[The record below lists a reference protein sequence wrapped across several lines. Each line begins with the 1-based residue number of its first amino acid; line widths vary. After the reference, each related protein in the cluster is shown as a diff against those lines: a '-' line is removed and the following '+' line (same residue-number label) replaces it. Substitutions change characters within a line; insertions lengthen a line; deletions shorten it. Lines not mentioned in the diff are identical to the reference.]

1 MIQNLGVPERIVPS
15 NGPNWKICVAH
26 RLDEIMQVSSLR
38 AIAYMHEQSCPDDE
52 EIDGNDFAGAT
63 HLIARLNGE
72 PVGCVR
78 LRWFAGFF
86 KVERVAVLPRY
97 RKSGLGAALLDAS
110 FELGAKKGYGHALG
124 HVEPSIVGLWQ
135 RACGVTP
142 RPERATLAFSD
153 HEYVEVEKFIPK
165 HEAAIHM
172 DTDPMILLRPE
183 GEWDQPGILDYSNN
197 RLIPL
202 RTARQA

>member
-1 MIQNLGVPERIVPS
+1 MIGTTSAPKRLVPS
-15 NGPNWKICVAH
+15 NGPKWEISVAH
-26 RLDEIMQVSSLR
+26 RLDEIMQVISLR
-38 AIAYMHEQSCPDDE
+38 AIAYMHEQSCPYHQ

-78 LRWFAGFF
+78 LRWFAQFF

-110 FELGAKKGYGHALG
+110 FDLGAQKGYGHALG

-142 RPERATLAFSD
+142 RPERPTLTFSD

-165 HEAAIHM
+165 RSDAIHVNS
-172 DTDPMILLRPE
+172 DPMILLRPE
-183 GEWDQPGILDYSNN
+183 GEWDHPGVLDHSNN
-197 RLIPL
+197 RLISL

>member
-1 MIQNLGVPERIVPS
+1 MISTSGLGERLVPS
-15 NGPNWKICVAH
+15 NGPKWEIRVAH
-26 RLDEIMQVSSLR
+26 RLDEIMQVISLR
-38 AIAYMHEQSCPDDE
+38 AIAYMHEQSCPYDE

-63 HLIARLNGE
+63 HLIARLNNE

-78 LRWFAGFF
+78 LRWFAHFF

-135 RACGVTP
+135 RACGVSP
-142 RPERATLAFSD
+142 RPGRANLAFSD
-153 HEYVEVEKFIPK
+153 HAYVEVEKFIP
-165 HEAAIHM
+165 ERDDAIHVN
-172 DTDPMILLRPE
+172 TDPMILLRPE
-183 GEWDQPGILDYSNN
+183 GEWDHPGVLDRSNE
-197 RLIPL
+197 RLIPV

>member
-1 MIQNLGVPERIVPS
+1 MIPTTSVPERLVPS
-15 NGPNWKICVAH
+15 NGPKWEIRVAH
-26 RLDEIMQVSSLR
+26 RLDEIMQVISLR
-38 AIAYMHEQSCPDDE
+38 AIAYMHEQSCPYDE

-78 LRWFAGFF
+78 LRWFAQFF

-110 FELGAKKGYGHALG
+110 FELGAQKGYGHALG

-135 RACGVTP
+135 RACGVNP
-142 RPERATLAFSD
+142 RPERANLAFSD
-153 HEYVEVEKFIPK
+153 HEYVEVEKFIP
-165 HEAAIHM
+165 ERPDAIHVNA
-172 DTDPMILLRPE
+172 DPMILLRPE
-183 GEWDQPGILDYSNN
+183 GEWDHPGVLDRSNE
-197 RLIPL
+197 RLIQL
-202 RTARQA
+202 RAARQA

>member
-1 MIQNLGVPERIVPS
+1 MIPTTSLPERLVPS
-15 NGPNWKICVAH
+15 NGPKWEIRVAH
-26 RLDEIMQVSSLR
+26 RLDEIMQVISLR
-38 AIAYMHEQSCPDDE
+38 AIAYMHEQSCPYHE

-110 FELGAKKGYGHALG
+110 FELGAQKGYGHALG

-165 HEAAIHM
+165 KEAAIHV

-183 GEWDQPGILDYSNN
+183 GEWDQPGILDHSNN

>member
-1 MIQNLGVPERIVPS
+1 MIGTTSAPKRLVPS
-15 NGPNWKICVAH
+15 NGPKWEISVAH
-26 RLDEIMQVSSLR
+26 RLDEIMQVISLR
-38 AIAYMHEQSCPDDE
+38 AIAYMHEQSCPYHE

-78 LRWFAGFF
+78 LRWFAQFF

-110 FELGAKKGYGHALG
+110 FELGAQKGYGHALG

-142 RPERATLAFSD
+142 RPERPTLAFSD

-165 HEAAIHM
+165 RSDAIHVNS
-172 DTDPMILLRPE
+172 DPMILLRPE
-183 GEWDQPGILDYSNN
+183 GEWDHPGVLDHSNN